1 VTTLTSSSAP
11 QPSWLT
17 FRFAVHGVRGA
28 ARHLQSRYVRQV
40 CLMDGGM
47 VSQQNSSLTYVSV
60 SITMEIDDERL
71 RKRLKAMAQ

>member
-1 VTTLTSSSAP
+1 
-11 QPSWLT
+11 
-17 FRFAVHGVRGA
+17 
-28 ARHLQSRYVRQV
+28 
-40 CLMDGGM
+40 MDGGM